1 MLFLSNSGIKVFI
14 EKFSC
19 KLNEDDRKF
28 IPRDAARL
36 AFVLALG
43 FKLTMLLLG
52 VEALRRGFLER
63 IGLIALASSGS
74 MEGCFLLP
82 F

>member
-43 FKLTMLLLG
+43 FKLTMLILG
-52 VEALRRGFLER
+52 VEAL
-63 IGLIALASSGS
+63 
-74 MEGCFLLP
+74 
-82 F
+82 